1 MNHQEITISKLLIK
15 KSKTIAVAE
24 SCTGGLLS
32 NLLTNIPGSS
42 KYFLLGIVAY
52 SNKAK
57 ISILKIPAKIIKTHA
72 VVSKQVAGLMAKNVR
87 ELAASD
93 YGIGISG
100 IAGPSGG
107 TPKKPIGTVYI
118 SLATKNKLST
128 KKYHFAGSRVTI
140 KRKTAILAFSNLKKL
155 L

>member
-1 MNHQEITISKLLIK
+1 MNHPEGTINKLLIK

-32 NLLTNIPGSS
+32 NIITNIPGSS

-57 ISILKIPAKIIKTHA
+57 ISILKIPAKIIETHGS
-72 VVSKQVAGLMAKNVR
+72 VSKQVTGLMAKNIR
-87 ELAASD
+87 KLASSD

-100 IAGPSGG
+100 IAGPSKGD
-107 TPKKPIGTVYI
+107 PEKPIGTVYI
-118 SLATKNKLST
+118 SLSTKNKLST
-128 KKYHFAGSRVTI
+128 KKYHFGGSRLTI
-140 KRKTAILAFSNLKKL
+140 KRKTAILALSNLKKL